1 MPLGEAFGFLRR
13 MHRGAP
19 FLFFNGNTFAEL
31 GRELAAAL
39 FADLPPLIGRE
50 VTSAVAHYIAG
61 VLDEASFH
69 GIILGAAD
77 EASPG

>member
-1 MPLGEAFGFLRR
+1 MPLAEAFRFLRR

-39 FADLPPLIGRE
+39 FADLPPLIARE
-50 VTSAVAHYIAG
+50 TTSAVAHYIAG
-61 VLDEASFH
+61 VLDEDSLNS
-69 GIILGAAD
+69 IITTAAQ
-77 EASPG
+77 EPEN

>member
-1 MPLGEAFGFLRR
+1 MLRW

-39 FADLPPLIGRE
+39 FADLPPLLARE
-50 VTSAVAHYIAG
+50 VSSAIAHYIAG
-61 VLDEASFH
+61 VLDKDALHQLIEQAVND
-69 GIILGAAD
+69 A
-77 EASPG
+77 